1 MSKALYIAEKP
12 SVAQE
17 FAKALKINGQRRDG
31 YLESQDSV
39 VTWCVGHLV
48 TMSYPEKYDI
58 KYKRWSLDTLPFL
71 PREFKYEV
79 IPGVQKQFEIVKGL
93 LNREDVDTIYVC
105 TDSGR
110 EGEYIYRLVAQM
122 AGVHGKKEKRVWID
136 SQTEEEIMRG
146 IREAKDLSAYD
157 NLSASAYLRA
167 KEDYLM
173 GINFSRILT
182 LRYGNSVSN
191 YLNTKYQAIS
201 VGRVMT
207 CVLGMVVR
215 REREIRAF
223 VKTPFYR
230 VLSSIALE
238 GENFEGEWR
247 AVEGSRY
254 FQTPYLYK
262 ENGFKE
268 KAYAEKLIQELSVSQ
283 PLQCTVEKIERKKEN
298 RNPPLLFNL
307 AELQNVCSKLFKI
320 SPDETLK
327 IVQELYEKKLV
338 TYPRTDARVL
348 STAAA
353 KEIYKN
359 ISGLRNYE
367 HTAEIAQHII
377 EQGNYKNLAKT
388 RYVNDKQITDHY
400 AIVPT
405 GQGLNALRSVS
416 LTAQRVYETIVRR
429 FVCIFYPPAVYQKI
443 SLVTKIQNESFFSS
457 FKVLLDEGYL
467 KVATNS
473 FAKRKAAD
481 AMSSVNRAGAADSEG
496 SEEEDPDTGKN
507 GGNKAD
513 DSAEDMA
520 CDTRLLAALQN
531 LKKGDIL
538 SVDSLSIKEGE
549 TSPPKRYNSG
559 SMILAMENAGQL
571 IEDEELR
578 AQIKSCGIGTSATRA
593 EILKKLCNIKYLALN
608 KKTQVITPTL
618 LGEMIFDVVNCSIR
632 QLLNPELTASWE
644 KGLNYVAE
652 GSITEQEYMDK
663 LEHFVRLRTR
673 QVEDSNIQPYLRQ
686 FFDAAAVNYKDSSEK
701 NSVKT
706 TGRATSAAGRS
717 RTCRKPS
724 ASKSSVHL

>member
-39 VTWCVGHLV
+39 VTWCVGHMV

-173 GINFSRILT
+173 GINFSRVLT

-230 VLSSIALE
+230 VLSCIALE

-247 AVEGSRY
+247 
-254 FQTPYLYK
+254 
-262 ENGFKE
+262 
-268 KAYAEKLIQELSVSQ
+268 VSDGMG
-283 PLQCTVEKIERKKEN
+283 IYER
-298 RNPPLLFNL
+298 
-307 AELQNVCSKLFKI
+307 C
-320 SPDETLK
+320 
-327 IVQELYEKKLV
+327 
-338 TYPRTDARVL
+338 
-348 STAAA
+348 AA
-353 KEIYKN
+353 K
-359 ISGLRNYE
+359 
-367 HTAEIAQHII
+367 
-377 EQGNYKNLAKT
+377 
-388 RYVNDKQITDHY
+388 
-400 AIVPT
+400 
-405 GQGLNALRSVS
+405 
-416 LTAQRVYETIVRR
+416 RR
-429 FVCIFYPPAVYQKI
+429 
-443 SLVTKIQNESFFSS
+443 
-457 FKVLLDEGYL
+457 
-467 KVATNS
+467 
-473 FAKRKAAD
+473 R
-481 AMSSVNRAGAADSEG
+481 
-496 SEEEDPDTGKN
+496 
-507 GGNKAD
+507 
-513 DSAEDMA
+513 
-520 CDTRLLAALQN
+520 
-531 LKKGDIL
+531 
-538 SVDSLSIKEGE
+538 
-549 TSPPKRYNSG
+549 
-559 SMILAMENAGQL
+559 
-571 IEDEELR
+571 
-578 AQIKSCGIGTSATRA
+578 
-593 EILKKLCNIKYLALN
+593 
-608 KKTQVITPTL
+608 
-618 LGEMIFDVVNCSIR
+618 
-632 QLLNPELTASWE
+632 
-644 KGLNYVAE
+644 
-652 GSITEQEYMDK
+652 
-663 LEHFVRLRTR
+663 
-673 QVEDSNIQPYLRQ
+673 
-686 FFDAAAVNYKDSSEK
+686 
-701 NSVKT
+701 
-706 TGRATSAAGRS
+706 AGRS
-717 RTCRKPS
+717 DPAGRRGYIYLSECDQLQ
-724 ASKSSVHL
+724 KSDGCSGHSGEKGNYLLQSPACQKMQAVLSVLIPTDNLSHLPFGCGNQPGKLV